1 MDAVITIIVQTFSQ
15 APIFLG
21 LVSFVGLLLQ
31 KKQPHEILEG
41 VVKTVVGMVMLSAG
55 SNMLTSSLTP
65 LISKLNAVGG
75 VQGILP
81 QNYAALGETM
91 VHHSTSVVFTFT
103 GAFFLNL
110 LLVKILP
117 WKICK
122 NVYLTVHLSLI
133 ISAFLVMVVPGV
145 FGTGVDST
153 GTIIISIILLGL
165 YSTLSPI
172 IPRIYSR
179 KWTGEAFT
187 LGHNQQFGTFFASKI
202 AQFVGDP
209 KDDAENIK
217 LPKGLSVLKDNT
229 ISLSILMPIIFIGI
243 GLAVGQKNIAELSGS
258 IYWLVWLFLQ
268 GMTFTAGFVIL
279 LNGVR
284 MFVAQVLPAFKGIA
298 DKFAKG
304 SIPALDCPVFYTFSS
319 TGAMLGFLSSLAGA
333 ILVTIITIV
342 FKLPVVIFPSP
353 NICFFDG
360 CLLGVFGNKHGGWKG
375 AIVAPFILSFIV
387 HFLVMFIYPMTGKL
401 YGSGATFSQ
410 TDFSIFWLPFMK
422 IIQFFTHMF
431 GLI

>member
-1 MDAVITIIVQTFSQ
+1 MDSIITLIVQTLSQ

-21 LVSFVGLLLQ
+21 LVSFFGLLLQ

-41 VVKTVVGMVMLSAG
+41 VIKTVVGMVMLSSG
-55 SNMLTSSLTP
+55 SSMLTNSLTP
-65 LISKLNAVGG
+65 LISKLNESGG

-81 QNYAALGETM
+81 QNYAALGEVM
-91 VHHSTSVVFTFT
+91 SNHSTSVVFTFI

-110 LLVKILP
+110 VLVKILP
-117 WKICK
+117 WKNCK

-145 FGTGVDST
+145 FGTKVDST
-153 GTIIISIILLGL
+153 ATILISATLLGVF
-165 YSTLSPI
+165 STLSPA

-179 KWTGEAFT
+179 EWTGEAFT
-187 LGHNQQFGTFFASKI
+187 LGHNQQFGTFFASKL
-202 AQFVGDP
+202 AKLVGDP
-209 KDDAENIK
+209 ADDAENIK
-217 LPKGLSVLKDNT
+217 LPKSLSVFKDNT
-229 ISLSILMPIIFIGI
+229 VSLAILMPTIFIGI
-243 GLAVGQKNIAELSGS
+243 GLTVGRSSIEELSGS
-258 IYWLVWLFLQ
+258 VFWLVWLFLQ
-268 GMTFTAGFVIL
+268 GITFTAGFVIL

-304 SIPALDCPVFYTFSS
+304 SIPALDCPVFYTYSS
-319 TGAMLGFLSSLAGA
+319 TGAMLGFLASLIGA
-333 ILVTIITIV
+333 ILVTVITIV
-342 FKLPVVIFPSP
+342 FRLPVVIFPSP

-375 AIVAPFILSFIV
+375 AIAAGFILSFIT
-387 HFLVMFIYPMTGKL
+387 HILVMFIYPLTGEL

-410 TDFSIFWLPFMK
+410 TDFSIFWLPFMLVAK
-422 IIQFFTHMF
+422 AIRGFLGF
-431 GLI
+431 